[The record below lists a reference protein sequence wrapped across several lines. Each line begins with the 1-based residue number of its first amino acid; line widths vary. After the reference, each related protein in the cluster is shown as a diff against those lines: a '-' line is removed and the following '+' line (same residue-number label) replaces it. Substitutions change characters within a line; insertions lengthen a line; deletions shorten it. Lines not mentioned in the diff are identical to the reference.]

1 MFPSIL
7 EKFFSGHTAEREQV
21 MYLIVGLGNPGNR
34 YQYTR
39 HNIGFMVLENLAHKL
54 EVDLRQ
60 KSFNALWGKGKVDSQ
75 NVTLAMPQTYMNLS
89 GNAVR
94 QLHTFFKTEI
104 HNLIV
109 IHDDLDLSFGS
120 VRLKSGGGNAGH
132 KGLSSIEEN
141 LGSSEFM
148 RLRLGIGKPID
159 KSRIE
164 GYVLEPFKSD
174 EFPLLTEIIETATE
188 AVCEI
193 ISSGLQ
199 KAMGKYHKINI
210 SNSLKKEDE

>member
-7 EKFFSGHTAEREQV
+7 AKIFPGRTKEREQA

-34 YQYTR
+34 YRATR
-39 HNIGFMVLENLAHKL
+39 HNIGFMVLEKLATKL

-60 KSFNALWGKGKVDSQ
+60 KSFNALWGKDKIASK
-75 NVTLAMPQTYMNLS
+75 NVILAMPQTYMNLS

-94 QLHTFFKTEI
+94 QLHAFFKTEI
-104 HNLIV
+104 SNLIV

-120 VRLKSGGGNAGH
+120 VRLKTGGGNAGH
-132 KGLSSIEEN
+132 KGLASIEEN

-148 RLRLGIGKPID
+148 RIRLGIGKPVD

-164 GYVLEPFKSD
+164 GYVLEPFGKEEISVLPEIIQWAAD
-174 EFPLLTEIIETATE
+174 AATEI
-188 AVCEI
+188 V
-193 ISSGLQ
+193 SSGMQ
-199 KAMGKYHKINI
+199 TAIGNYQAKNI
-210 SNSLKKEDE
+210 SNFLKKED

>member
-7 EKFFSGHTAEREQV
+7 AKMFPGRTKEREQA

-34 YQYTR
+34 YRATR
-39 HNIGFMVLENLAHKL
+39 HNIGFMVLEKLATKL

-60 KSFNALWGKGKVDSQ
+60 KSFNALWGKGKIASK
-75 NVTLAMPQTYMNLS
+75 NVILAMPQTYMNLS

-94 QLHTFFKTEI
+94 QLHAFFKTEI
-104 HNLIV
+104 SNLIV

-120 VRLKSGGGNAGH
+120 VRLKTGGGNAGH
-132 KGLSSIEEN
+132 KGLASIEEN

-148 RLRLGIGKPID
+148 RIRLGIGKPVD

-164 GYVLEPFKSD
+164 GYVLEPFGKEELSVLPEIIQWAAD
-174 EFPLLTEIIETATE
+174 AATEI
-188 AVCEI
+188 V
-193 ISSGLQ
+193 SSGMQ
-199 KAMGKYHKINI
+199 TAIGNYQTKNI
-210 SNSLKKEDE
+210 SNFFKKED

>member
-7 EKFFSGHTAEREQV
+7 AKIFPGRTKEREQA

-34 YQYTR
+34 YRATR
-39 HNIGFMVLENLAHKL
+39 HNIGFMVLEKLATKL

-60 KSFNALWGKGKVDSQ
+60 KSFNALWGKGKIASK
-75 NVTLAMPQTYMNLS
+75 NVILAMPQTYMNLS

-94 QLHTFFKTEI
+94 QLHAFFKTEI
-104 HNLIV
+104 SNLIV

-120 VRLKSGGGNAGH
+120 VRLKTGGGNAGH
-132 KGLSSIEEN
+132 KGLASIEEN

-148 RLRLGIGKPID
+148 RIRLGIGKPVD

-164 GYVLEPFKSD
+164 GYVLEPFGKEELSVLPEIIQWAAD
-174 EFPLLTEIIETATE
+174 AATEI
-188 AVCEI
+188 V
-193 ISSGLQ
+193 SSGMQ
-199 KAMGKYHKINI
+199 TAIGNYQTKNI
-210 SNSLKKEDE
+210 SNFFKKED

>member
-7 EKFFSGHTAEREQV
+7 AKIFPGRTKEREQA

-34 YQYTR
+34 YRATR
-39 HNIGFMVLENLAHKL
+39 HNIGFMVLEKLATKL

-60 KSFNALWGKGKVDSQ
+60 KSFNALWGKGKIASK
-75 NVTLAMPQTYMNLS
+75 NVILAMPQTYMNLS

-94 QLHTFFKTEI
+94 QLYAFFKTEI
-104 HNLIV
+104 SNLIV

-120 VRLKSGGGNAGH
+120 VRLKTGGGNAGH
-132 KGLSSIEEN
+132 KGLASIEEN

-148 RLRLGIGKPID
+148 RIRLGIGKPVD

-164 GYVLEPFKSD
+164 GYVLEPFGKEELSVLPEIIQWAAD
-174 EFPLLTEIIETATE
+174 AATEI
-188 AVCEI
+188 V
-193 ISSGLQ
+193 SSGMQ
-199 KAMGKYHKINI
+199 TAIGNYQTKNI
-210 SNSLKKEDE
+210 SNFLKKED

>member
-7 EKFFSGHTAEREQV
+7 AKIFPGRTKEREQA

-34 YQYTR
+34 YRATR
-39 HNIGFMVLENLAHKL
+39 HNIGFMVLEKLATKL

-60 KSFNALWGKGKVDSQ
+60 KSFNALWGKGKIASK
-75 NVTLAMPQTYMNLS
+75 NVILAMPQTYMNLS

-94 QLHTFFKTEI
+94 QLHAFFKTDLS
-104 HNLIV
+104 NLIV

-120 VRLKSGGGNAGH
+120 VRLKTGGGNAGH
-132 KGLSSIEEN
+132 KGLASIEEN

-148 RLRLGIGKPID
+148 RIRLGIGKPSD

-164 GYVLEPFKSD
+164 SYVLEPFGKEELSILPEIIQWAAD
-174 EFPLLTEIIETATE
+174 AATEI
-188 AVCEI
+188 V
-193 ISSGLQ
+193 SSGMQ
-199 KAMGKYHKINI
+199 TAIGNYQTKNI
-210 SNSLKKEDE
+210 SNFFKKED

>member
-7 EKFFSGHTAEREQV
+7 TKIFPRHTKETEQA

-34 YQYTR
+34 FRATR
-39 HNIGFMVLENLAHKL
+39 HNIGFMVLEKLATKL

-60 KSFNALWGKGKVDSQ
+60 KSFNALWGKGKIDYK
-75 NVTLAMPQTYMNLS
+75 NVILAMPQTYMNLS

-94 QLHTFFKTEI
+94 QLHAFFKTEI
-104 HNLIV
+104 SNLMV

-120 VRLKSGGGNAGH
+120 VRLKTGGGNAGH
-132 KGLSSIEEN
+132 KGLVSIEED

-148 RLRLGIGKPID
+148 RIRLGIGKPAD

-164 GYVLEPFKSD
+164 SYVLEPFNSD
-174 EFPLLTEIIETATE
+174 ELPLLPEIIETAAG
-188 AVCEI
+188 AVYEI
-193 ISSGLQ
+193 ISAGLQ

-210 SNSLKKEDE
+210 SNSLIKEVE

>member
-7 EKFFSGHTAEREQV
+7 AKMFPGRTKEREQA

-34 YQYTR
+34 YRATR
-39 HNIGFMVLENLAHKL
+39 HNIGFMVLEKLATKL

-60 KSFNALWGKGKVDSQ
+60 KSFNALWGKGKIASK
-75 NVTLAMPQTYMNLS
+75 NVILAMPQTYMNLS

-94 QLHTFFKTEI
+94 QLNAFFKTDLS
-104 HNLIV
+104 NLMV

-120 VRLKSGGGNAGH
+120 VRLKTGGGNAGH
-132 KGLSSIEEN
+132 KGLASIEEN

-148 RLRLGIGKPID
+148 RIRLGIGKPVD

-164 GYVLEPFKSD
+164 GYVLEPFGKEELSVLPEIIQWAAD
-174 EFPLLTEIIETATE
+174 AATEIVLSGMQTAIGNYQT
-188 AVCEI
+188 
-193 ISSGLQ
+193 
-199 KAMGKYHKINI
+199 KNI
-210 SNSLKKEDE
+210 SNFLKKED

>member
-7 EKFFSGHTAEREQV
+7 AKIFPGRTKEREQA

-34 YQYTR
+34 YQDTR
-39 HNIGFMVLENLAHKL
+39 HNIGFMVLEKLAAKL

-60 KSFNALWGKGKVDSQ
+60 KSFNALWGKGKITNK
-75 NVTLAMPQTYMNLS
+75 NVILAMPQTYMNLS

-94 QLHTFFKTEI
+94 QLHAFFKTDLS
-104 HNLIV
+104 NLIV

-120 VRLKSGGGNAGH
+120 VRLKTGGGNAGH
-132 KGLSSIEEN
+132 KGLASIEEN

-148 RLRLGIGKPID
+148 RIRLGIGKPSD

-164 GYVLEPFKSD
+164 GYVLEPFKKEEQSVLPEIIQWAAD
-174 EFPLLTEIIETATE
+174 AATEI
-188 AVCEI
+188 V
-193 ISSGLQ
+193 SSGMQ
-199 KAMGKYHKINI
+199 TAVGNYQAKNI
-210 SNSLKKEDE
+210 SNFLKKED

>member
-7 EKFFSGHTAEREQV
+7 AKIFPGRTKEREQA

-34 YQYTR
+34 YRATR
-39 HNIGFMVLENLAHKL
+39 HNIGFMVLEKLATKL

-60 KSFNALWGKGKVDSQ
+60 KSFNALWGKGKITNK
-75 NVTLAMPQTYMNLS
+75 NVILAMPQTYMNLS

-94 QLHTFFKTEI
+94 QLHAFFKTEI
-104 HNLIV
+104 SNLIV

-120 VRLKSGGGNAGH
+120 VRLKTGGGNAGH
-132 KGLSSIEEN
+132 KGLASIEEN

-148 RLRLGIGKPID
+148 RIRLGIGKPVD

-164 GYVLEPFKSD
+164 GYVLEPFGKEELSVLPEIIQWAAD
-174 EFPLLTEIIETATE
+174 AATEI
-188 AVCEI
+188 V
-193 ISSGLQ
+193 SSGMQ
-199 KAMGKYHKINI
+199 TAIGNYQTKNI
-210 SNSLKKEDE
+210 SNFFKKED